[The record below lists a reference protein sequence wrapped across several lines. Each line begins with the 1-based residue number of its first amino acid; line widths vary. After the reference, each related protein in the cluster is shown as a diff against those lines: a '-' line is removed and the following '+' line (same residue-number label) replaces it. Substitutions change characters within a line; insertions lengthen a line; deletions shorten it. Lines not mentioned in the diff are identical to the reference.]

1 MNPTTV
7 NPNTA
12 FQTGT
17 DPNLINSLY
26 APRATPTT
34 QTGQTPVPTTST
46 PTAPPTTPQA
56 PSSTESPPPTGTNL
70 APGSQGQDVEAL
82 QSYLVQMGYLSSSQV
97 GSGAGTYGPQTTA
110 AVAKLQQDLGI
121 NAGTAA
127 GDYGP
132 QTQAA
137 LNQKYQGVFQ
147 SVQNKQ
153 TPNTSSEAN
162 TQIQA
167 ASQPSTDPVFGA
179 LTASLQPIMDSLNQV
194 LSNINNPALTAVS
207 LQQEYNTLATQ
218 SNLPVLNSQL
228 LNMQQ
233 IMSGTTDD
241 IRNEISSAGGT
252 ATESQVQAMSA
263 ARNNVIL
270 KQYNALSS
278 QYTAAQQNIQTQ
290 LQYAT
295 TDQATQLQRAQA
307 TAGVQESMASLE
319 QQALSMGITMQQN
332 AKQAVQYNVT
342 QTGYTGLAASAQGNP
357 QVLSYYEQM
366 LNLAPGTLSDP
377 NSLSALDTYKQQQL
391 AISEQN
397 AQNAGTRTY
406 IYGQAQGVSVGGAPT
421 TGTVTQDGSTS
432 AAIIPTASLVRPS
445 WLSTNV
451 PLSMSAADAQQYLGT
466 AKNAVTGGTAGTNA
480 YGNNFT
486 VQGVGNYV
494 AQPDGSYILQSALPP
509 AGSGDT
515 STLISAIQNQGSKVP
530 PLNYTDIKNIE
541 ANAPPSPYSPASQP
555 FYREE
560 RAARQLVGNYI
571 SSPVY
576 QTVSQAP
583 LPFARIQ
590 AARNGDNSVSDTELL
605 DAYISLAKGQGQI
618 TEAQISAITGASS
631 VSDKLNIIKQ
641 KVAGAGALISAD
653 QRKSLLSLSG
663 QVFDEYSAQY
673 QNLYT
678 QAVNTLAGNHV
689 DPNVW
694 GVIPDFTTM
703 ITTGDTYANLNS

>member
-1 MNPTTV
+1 MDPQA

-17 DPNLINSLY
+17 DQSLINATYSPTGTTP
-26 APRATPTT
+26 APLPVTP
-34 QTGQTPVPTTST
+34 
-46 PTAPPTTPQA
+46 APDQNPTTPA
-56 PSSTESPPPTGTNL
+56 PEENVPTPPSGNL
-70 APGSQGQDVEAL
+70 QPGSQGDDVANL
-82 QSYLVQMGYLSSSQV
+82 QNYLVQMGYLTSDQLN
-97 GSGAGTYGPQTTA
+97 GGQGTYGPQTTA
-110 AVAKLQQDLGI
+110 AVAKLQQDLGVQ
-121 NAGTAA
+121 AGNAA
-127 GDYGP
+127 GNYGP
-132 QTQAA
+132 KTQAA
-137 LNQKYQGVFQ
+137 LAQKYQGIFN
-147 SVQNKQ
+147 SVQNTQAPNSQNVATQAIQ
-153 TPNTSSEAN
+153 T
-162 TQIQA
+162 

-179 LTASLQPIMDSLNQV
+179 LTSSLAPIMDSLNQV
-194 LSNINNPALTAVS
+194 LSNINNPALTGVS
-207 LQQEYNTLATQ
+207 LQQEYNQLSSQ
-218 SNLPVLNSQL
+218 YNLPQLNSQL
-228 LNMQQ
+228 MNLQNIMQ
-233 IMSGTTDD
+233 GTPDD

-252 ATESQVQAMSA
+252 ATESQVQAMAS
-263 ARNNVIL
+263 ARNTVIL
-270 KQYNALSS
+270 KQYNSLAT
-278 QYTAAQQNIQTQ
+278 QYSAAQQNVQAQ

-295 TDQATQLQRAQA
+295 TDQATQLQRAQV
-307 TAGVQESMASLE
+307 TAGVQESMASIE
-319 QQALSMGITMQQN
+319 SQMLSMGVTMQQN

-342 QTGYTGLAASAQGNP
+342 QTGYSGLAASAQGNP

-366 LNLAPGTLSDP
+366 LNLAPGTLSNP
-377 NSLSALDTYKQQQL
+377 NSLSALDTYKEQQL

-406 IYGQAQGVSVGGAPT
+406 IYGMAQGVPVGGVSGGS
-421 TGTVTQDGSTS
+421 TGTVTQGGGTS
-432 AAIIPTASLVRPS
+432 NAIIPTSSLIRPS

-451 PLSMSAADAQQYLGT
+451 PLSMSSDDIQQYIT
-466 AKNAVTGGTAGTNA
+466 AAGKNATVGGTAGTNA
-480 YGNNFT
+480 YGNNVT
-486 VQGVGNYV
+486 VSGVGNYV

-509 AGSGDT
+509 AGTGDT
-515 STLISAIQNQGSKVP
+515 SSQISAIQNQSSKVP
-530 PLNYTDIKNIE
+530 VLNYTDIKNIE
-541 ANAPPSPYSPASQP
+541 ANAPPSQYSPASQP

-590 AARNGDNSVSDTELL
+590 AARAGDNSVSDTELL

-678 QAVNTLAGNHV
+678 QAVNTLAQNHV

-703 ITTGDTYANLNS
+703 ITSGDTYANLNS